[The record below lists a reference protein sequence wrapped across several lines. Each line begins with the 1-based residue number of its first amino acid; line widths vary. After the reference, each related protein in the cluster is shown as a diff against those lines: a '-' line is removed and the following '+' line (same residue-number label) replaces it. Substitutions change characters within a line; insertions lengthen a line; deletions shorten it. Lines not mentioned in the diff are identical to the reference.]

1 MIPRLKPV
9 KTDNFPSHR
18 APLVCLSITLLNNAA
33 SRIEP
38 HVRIRISFLFFFQLA
53 FRFVSNRV
61 DSFLRI
67 CFVSERIF
75 FFLLARFQVPF
86 NR

>member
-38 HVRIRISFLFFFQLA
+38 PHVRIRISFPFFFFELA
-53 FRFVSNRV
+53 FRFESGRFVSTNLFYIGE
-61 DSFLRI
+61 DSFFFI
-67 CFVSERIF
+67 GKVSDS
-75 FFLLARFQVPF
+75 V
-86 NR
+86 